1 MQSVNKMSGAV
12 LLGIFVALLGHQS
25 AFAQNNGVRTV
36 SVRGQA
42 EIRLVP
48 DMVIIT
54 LGVETFDMDLEV
66 AKRDNDDRVTALNEV
81 AVSMGVA
88 RADFMTDFLSIE
100 PQYQSRYDR
109 GNFLRYVIRRSVVI
123 TLRDVS
129 KFETLLTSLLESGAN
144 YVHGISFRTSELKR
158 YLDEARDLA
167 LQEAG
172 DKAAAIAR
180 KVNQK
185 VGAPH
190 AIHEQHSGWESSYV
204 HWGQRRDRR
213 IPSNVVQQVES
224 TLTPLDGPTQPGQ
237 IAVTAHVSVSF
248 LLLD

>member
-1 MQSVNKMSGAV
+1 MQSVTKMSGAV
-12 LLGIFVALLGHQS
+12 LLGALIVLLGHQS
-25 AFAQNNGVRTV
+25 AFAQKNDVRTV

-54 LGVETFDMDLEV
+54 LGDETFDIDLEV
-66 AKRDNDDRVTALNEV
+66 AKQDNDDRVKKLNEV
-81 AVSMGVA
+81 ALSMGVA
-88 RADFMTDFLSIE
+88 RGDFMTDFLSIE
-100 PQYQSRYDR
+100 PQYQNPYDR

-129 KFETLLTSLLESGAN
+129 RFEVLLTSLLESGAN
-144 YVHGISFRTSELKR
+144 YVHGISFRTSELKK
-158 YLDEARDLA
+158 YLGEARDLA
-167 LQEAG
+167 LKEASE
-172 DKAAAIAR
+172 KAASIAR
-180 KVNQK
+180 KLNQK
-185 VGAPH
+185 IGGPH

-213 IPSNVVQQVES
+213 MPSNVVQQVEP
-224 TLTPLDGPTQPGQ
+224 TTAPLDGPTQPGQ

-248 LLLD
+248 LLVD